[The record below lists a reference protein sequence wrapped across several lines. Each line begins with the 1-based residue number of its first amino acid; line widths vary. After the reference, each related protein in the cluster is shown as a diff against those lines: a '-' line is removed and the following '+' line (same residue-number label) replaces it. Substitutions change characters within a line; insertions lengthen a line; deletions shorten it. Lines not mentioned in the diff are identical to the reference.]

1 MTGFGITGNSFAL
14 ICGDLTPFTC
24 KTQVLFTNTSLA
36 YNDAVAT
43 RAYGQ
48 YCGFSRALELVG
60 ERWAMLILRDLFVE
74 PKRFSDLQRGLPGI
88 PSNILTARLKELE
101 ENGLVRRRAQP
112 RPGGGVTYELTEDGR
127 DLEPA
132 VIELGRWGAKRL
144 GNVRPHEVVTEDSMV
159 MALRTTFRAEAA
171 GKRKARFEL
180 RLGEIV
186 LHAIVRNGSVTVE
199 KGPLEDPDL
208 IIEAGPGIRAVMAQE
223 ITPDEALK
231 AKIVRIKGDRT
242 LFPLF
247 ARIFRI

>member
-1 MTGFGITGNSFAL
+1 M
-14 ICGDLTPFTC
+14 
-24 KTQVLFTNTSLA
+24 LFKNTSLR
-36 YNDAVAT
+36 YNKVVAT

-112 RPGGGVTYELTEDGR
+112 RPAGGVSYELTEAAR
-127 DLEPA
+127 ELEPA
-132 VIELGRWGAKRL
+132 VIALGRWGAKHL
-144 GNVRPHEVVTEDSMV
+144 GEVRPNEVVTEDSMV
-159 MALRTTFRAEAA
+159 MALRTTFRPEAA
-171 GKRKARFEL
+171 GKAKARFEL

-186 LHAIVRNGSVTVE
+186 LHAVVRNGGVTVG
-199 KGPLEDPDL
+199 KGPVEDPDL
-208 IIEAGPGIRAVMAQE
+208 IIEAGAGIRAVMAQE

-231 AKIVRIKGDRT
+231 RKVARIEGDRA
-242 LFPLF
+242 LFELF
-247 ARIFRI
+247 ARVFRI

>member
-1 MTGFGITGNSFAL
+1 MRYNS
-14 ICGDLTPFTC
+14 
-24 KTQVLFTNTSLA
+24 
-36 YNDAVAT
+36 AVAT

-112 RPGGGVTYELTEDGR
+112 RPARGVSYELTESGR
-127 DLEPA
+127 ELEPA

-144 GNVRPHEVVTEDSMV
+144 GEVRPYEVVTEDSMV
-159 MALRTTFRAEAA
+159 MALRTTFRREAA
-171 GKRKARFEL
+171 GKAKARFEL
-180 RLGEIV
+180 HLGEVVIHAV
-186 LHAIVRNGSVTVE
+186 LRNGTLTAG
-199 KGPLEDPDL
+199 KGPLAEPDL
-208 IIEAGPGIRAVMAQE
+208 IIEAGPGLRAVMAQE
-223 ITPDEALK
+223 ISPQEALK
-231 AKIVRIKGDRT
+231 SKIVRITGDRE
-242 LFPLF
+242 LFYLF